1 MPHAQNWVKIGAL
14 LAFSFAALCCAVLGI
29 HMLADDKTTKAGIA
43 TLIVR
48 TYPSCNAFTLLI
60 SS

>member
-1 MPHAQNWVKIGAL
+1 MLYIQNWVKIGAL
-14 LAFSFAALCCAVLGI
+14 LAFSFAALYYTVLGI
-29 HMLADDKTTKAGIA
+29 YILADNKTTKAGIM
-43 TLIVR
+43 TLIIY

>member
-1 MPHAQNWVKIGAL
+1 MPHAQNWVKIRAL
-14 LAFSFAALCCAVLGI
+14 LAFSFAALYYAILGI
-29 HMLADDKTTKAGIA
+29 YMLADNKTTKAGIA

-48 TYPSCNAFTLLI
+48 TYPSYNAFTLLI